1 MTSKQFTPSWYEE
14 IAPKQ
19 SFRALFKWG
28 DLSSFKHPNS
38 RLYQLM
44 RDTFGLSDADFHKP
58 FALGLET
65 VNMDYPLEM
74 DNVHV
79 LFFEELLGKKNVK
92 DDVFIR
98 IKASYGKGMID
109 QLRLRKKIVENLP
122 DLVLWPETAQEI
134 QSIVCYCDEHC
145 IPIYIFGG
153 GSTVTR
159 GMEAVK
165 GGVSLDLSQRFNKI
179 LDINEINQ
187 TVTVQ
192 AGISGPALEGALNNA
207 KQNFGKKE
215 DYTCGH
221 FPQSF
226 EFSSVGGWVVTR
238 GAGQNST
245 YYGKIE
251 DMVLAQ
257 EYITPRGIFKSS
269 PQPRKATGS
278 DLDQVMIG
286 SEGSYGIL
294 TEVTLKIFRYRPKN
308 RKYFSYMFRNWE
320 DAMQA
325 CREVMQSEFGF
336 PSVFRLSDAEETDV
350 AMKLYGVEGT
360 PADTLLQT
368 LGYERNKKC
377 LLLGTTD
384 GNAAYTRLVNREIRK
399 VCKKYK
405 SFDLS
410 LFNVA
415 QRWEK
420 DRFRDPYLREDL
432 VDYGIVIDTLEC
444 AVTWEQM
451 PKVHAYVRDFVK
463 SHDQT
468 ICMTHLSHAYPQGGN
483 LYFIFIKKMNKISQY
498 LDLQYGI
505 LEHIQKSGAAIS
517 HHHGVG
523 KQTSPWLAENIGQFR
538 FDLIRHVKEY
548 LDPNNILN
556 PGGTLGLD
564 MCETQKNKKWSMGL
578 DE

>member
-1 MTSKQFTPSWYEE
+1 MNSKRFVPNWYEE
-14 IAPKQ
+14 TAPLQ
-19 SFRALFKWG
+19 SYRALFKWG
-28 DLSSFKHPNS
+28 DLSSFKHPNQ
-38 RLYQLM
+38 RLFELM
-44 RDTFGLSDADFHKP
+44 REAFHMVDTDFGKP
-58 FALGLET
+58 IDLGLEKFELEIPT
-65 VNMDYPLEM
+65 QIKNEHFSFFVN
-74 DNVHV
+74 
-79 LFFEELLGKKNVK
+79 LLGKENVIT
-92 DDVFIR
+92 DTFTRV
-98 IKASYGKGMID
+98 KASYGKGMID

-122 DLVLWPETAQEI
+122 DVVLWPEKKEHI
-134 QSIVCYCDEHC
+134 QSIVSYCDDHKL
-145 IPIYIFGG
+145 PVYIFGG

-159 GMEAVK
+159 GIEAVK
-165 GGVSLDLSQRFNKI
+165 GGVCLDLSKRFNKI
-179 LDINEINQ
+179 LHINEINQ

-192 AGISGPALEGALNNA
+192 AGISGPALEDGLNNA
-207 KQNFGKKE
+207 KIKFGKS
-215 DYTCGH
+215 DNYTCGH

-257 EYITPRGIFKSS
+257 EYITPRGVFKSN
-269 PQPRKATGS
+269 PFPRKATGPGV
-278 DLDQVMIG
+278 DALMIG
-286 SEGSYGIL
+286 SEGSYGVL
-294 TEVTLKIFRYRPKN
+294 TEVTLKIFRYLPQN
-308 RKYFSYMFRNWE
+308 RRYYSYMFRNWE
-320 DAMQA
+320 DALMA
-325 CREVMQSEFGF
+325 CREVMQGEIGK

-350 AMKLYGVEGT
+350 AMKLYGVDGS
-360 PADTLLQT
+360 PADKLLQS
-368 LGYERNKKC
+368 LGFARNKKC

-384 GNAAYTRLVNREIRK
+384 GSAPYTKMVNRQIRK
-399 VCKKYK
+399 ICRKYK

-463 SHDQT
+463 SHTDT
-468 ICMTHLSHAYPQGGN
+468 ICMTHLSHSYEQGGN
-483 LYFIFIKKMNKISQY
+483 LYFIFIKKMNSIKEY

-523 KQTSPWLAENIGQFR
+523 KQTSPWLEENIGQFQ
-538 FDLIRHVKEY
+538 FDLMHHVKTY

-556 PGGTLGLD
+556 PGGTLGFD
-564 MCETQKNKKWSMGL
+564 MNKEQKNKIWSMDL
-578 DE
+578 D

>member
-1 MTSKQFTPSWYEE
+1 MEK
-14 IAPKQ
+14 
-19 SFRALFKWG
+19 
-28 DLSSFKHPNS
+28 KHHTFFVN
-38 RLYQLM
+38 LLGNENVKT
-44 RDTFGLSDADFHKP
+44 DTF
-58 FALGLET
+58 T
-65 VNMDYPLEM
+65 RV
-74 DNVHV
+74 
-79 LFFEELLGKKNVK
+79 
-92 DDVFIR
+92 
-98 IKASYGKGMID
+98 KASYGKGMID

-122 DLVLWPETAQEI
+122 DVVLWPETKEHI
-134 QSIVCYCDEHC
+134 QSIVSYCDHHRL
-145 IPIYIFGG
+145 PVYIFGG

-165 GGVSLDLSQRFNKI
+165 GGVSLDLSKRFNKI
-179 LDINEINQ
+179 LEINEINQ

-192 AGISGPALEGALNNA
+192 AGISGPALEAGLNNA
-207 KQNFGKKE
+207 KTQFNQSGN
-215 DYTCGH
+215 YTCGH

-257 EYITPRGIFKSS
+257 EYITPKGVFKSN
-269 PQPRKATGS
+269 PHPRKSTGPN
-278 DLDQVMIG
+278 LDQLMIG

-294 TEVTLKIFRYRPKN
+294 TEVTLKIFRYLPQN

-320 DAMQA
+320 DALMA
-325 CREVMQSEFGF
+325 CREVMQREIGK

-350 AMKLYGVEGT
+350 AMKLYGVEGS
-360 PADTLLQT
+360 PADKLLQL
-368 LGYERNKKC
+368 LGFARNKKC
-377 LLLGTTD
+377 LLLGTSD
-384 GNAAYTRLVNREIRK
+384 GSAAYTKMVNREIKKICR
-399 VCKKYK
+399 KYK
-405 SFDLS
+405 PFDLS

-444 AVTWEQM
+444 AVTWDQM
-451 PKVHAYVRDFVK
+451 LQVHTYVRNFVK
-463 SHDQT
+463 SYKNT
-468 ICMTHLSHAYPQGGN
+468 ICMTHLSHSYEQGGN
-483 LYFIFIKKMNKISQY
+483 LYFIFIKQMNSIKEY

-523 KQTSPWLAENIGQFR
+523 KQTSPWLKENIGKFQ
-538 FDLIRHVKEY
+538 FDLMQLVKAY

-556 PGGTLGLD
+556 PGGTLGFD
-564 MCETQKNKKWSMGL
+564 MSDEQKNKIWSKNL
-578 DE
+578 D